1 MSRVKEI
8 EPLNL
13 SFGEAVKAVSQGKVS
28 RQQPQIPRTVPTSK
42 RNIMRQEE
50 QGRVWESDLV
60 LPGLRVMSERQDGF
74 ISTTELI
81 QELEELFNPT
91 GKDAEIIDGR
101 SDTFFSQKVRNLIS
115 HKDSPNNMIAKG
127 YAEHDA
133 EKEGLRITNEGRAF
147 LASLSD

>member
-1 MSRVKEI
+1 
-8 EPLNL
+8 
-13 SFGEAVKAVSQGKVS
+13 
-28 RQQPQIPRTVPTSK
+28 
-42 RNIMRQEE
+42 MRQEE

>member
-13 SFGEAVKAVSQGKVS
+13 SFGEAVKAVSQGEVP
-28 RQQPQIPRTVPTSK
+28 RQQAQTPRIVPTGE

-60 LPGLRVMSERQDGF
+60 LPSLRVMSERPDVF

-91 GKDAEIIDGR
+91 GKDAELIDGR

>member
-1 MSRVKEI
+1 MK
-8 EPLNL
+8 
-13 SFGEAVKAVSQGKVS
+13 
-28 RQQPQIPRTVPTSK
+28 
-42 RNIMRQEE
+42 QEE
-50 QGRVWESDLV
+50 QGRVRESDLV

-101 SDTFFSQKVRNLIS
+101 SDTFFSQKVRNMIS
-115 HKDSPNNMIAKG
+115 HKDSPHNMIAKG

-133 EKEGLRITNEGRAF
+133 EKEGLLITNEGRAF

>member
-1 MSRVKEI
+1 MSRVKKI

-13 SFGEAVKAVSQGKVS
+13 SFGEAVKAVSQGEVP
-28 RQQPQIPRTVPTSK
+28 RQQPQTPRTVPTGE
-42 RNIMRQEE
+42 RNIMRQEK
-50 QGRVWESDLV
+50 QGRVSEIDLV
-60 LPGLRVMSERQDGF
+60 LPSLRVMSERPDGF

-91 GKDAEIIDGR
+91 GKDAEIIDDR

-127 YAEHDA
+127 YTEHDA